1 MVFSNMVLVLF
12 KLQVY
17 LKQSLIEN
25 NIYKRTLICQDNR
38 LNSKISLKQYCHWCN
53 YPKSPKLS
61 STEVKIFGAVNP

>member
-25 NIYKRTLICQDNR
+25 NIYKRTPICQDNR
-38 LNSKISLKQYCHWCN
+38 INSKILLKQYYQRYN
-53 YPKSPKLS
+53 YLKNLKL
-61 STEVKIFGAVNP
+61 FC